1 MHSPHYPRQRD
12 RAAVAELAERFDL
25 SHPLYIDHDRG
36 LFEALG
42 AVYWPTFV
50 LVDKR
55 GHVRTVELGEMRAGT
70 PAAERFERQLRA
82 LLAES

>member
-1 MHSPHYPRQRD
+1 MHSPRYPRQRD

-42 AVYWPTFV
+42 AV
-50 LVDKR
+50 
-55 GHVRTVELGEMRAGT
+55 RTVELGEMRAGT

>member
-1 MHSPHYPRQRD
+1 MHSPQYPRRRN

-25 SHPLYIDHDRG
+25 SHPLYIDHDRA

-55 GHVRTVELGEMRAGT
+55 GHVRMLELGEKQAGT
-70 PAAERFERQLRA
+70 PAAERFEQQLRA